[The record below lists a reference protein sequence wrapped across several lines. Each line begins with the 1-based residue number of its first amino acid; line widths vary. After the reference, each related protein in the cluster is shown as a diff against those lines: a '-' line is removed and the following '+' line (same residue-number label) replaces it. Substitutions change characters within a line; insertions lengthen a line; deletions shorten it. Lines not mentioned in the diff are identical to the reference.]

1 MMSSLVSMTI
11 RHPPFAIPLEDA
23 NNRAITFGGAFFLH
37 AFLHKT
43 GMMDLIDGLP
53 FGNKA
58 TTAEESKRGRGRPK
72 DSKNKKT
79 KER

>member
-1 MMSSLVSMTI
+1 
-11 RHPPFAIPLEDA
+11 
-23 NNRAITFGGAFFLH
+23 
-37 AFLHKT
+37 
-43 GMMDLIDGLP
+43 MMDLIDGLP